1 MLTFSQ
7 STPASGWRWLCGG
20 ADMFRQRG
28 RQSRK
33 NILSLIETIQI
44 QHKEKE
50 KEETQGK
57 EDGAKRKA
65 MKTIRFRSVSVSPR
79 GKIRH

>member
-1 MLTFSQ
+1 
-7 STPASGWRWLCGG
+7 
-20 ADMFRQRG
+20 MFRQRG

-44 QHKEKE
+44 QQKE
-50 KEETQGK
+50 KEETHGK

-65 MKTIRFRSVSVSPR
+65 VKTIRFRSVSVSPR

>member
-1 MLTFSQ
+1 
-7 STPASGWRWLCGG
+7 
-20 ADMFRQRG
+20 MFRQRG

-44 QHKEKE
+44 QQKE

-57 EDGAKRKA
+57 EDGAKKKGV
-65 MKTIRFRSVSVSPR
+65 KTIKFRSVSVSPR
-79 GKIRH
+79 G

>member
-1 MLTFSQ
+1 MVTFSQ
-7 STPASGWRWLCGG
+7 STPASGWWWLYGG
-20 ADMFRQRG
+20 ADIFRQRG

-44 QHKEKE
+44 QQKE

-57 EDGAKRKA
+57 EDGAKKKGV
-65 MKTIRFRSVSVSPR
+65 KTIKFRSVSVSPR
-79 GKIRH
+79 G